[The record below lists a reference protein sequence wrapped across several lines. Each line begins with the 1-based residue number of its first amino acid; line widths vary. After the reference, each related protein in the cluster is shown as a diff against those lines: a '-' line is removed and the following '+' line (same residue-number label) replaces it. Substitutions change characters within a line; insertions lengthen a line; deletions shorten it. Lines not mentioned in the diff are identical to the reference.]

1 VQAQGVFS
9 GQFSNKSLFLHVFQA
24 YRHWYVTCYK
34 PYVNLCSEADKL
46 RNLWHLYDTMMEG
59 KVQISFERVIDLSY
73 PVDEDSPR
81 EGPIGPAR
89 IYDTATME
97 EDGYFESRI
106 DVSGHY
112 STHLDAPALMYAD
125 GAVVADIPMER
136 LMGEAVLMD
145 FSYLKPGDEITK
157 AQVETW
163 IQKNGDVKDKIVFL
177 FTDMEKIVDKP
188 EFIENW
194 IGFTGEAA
202 EFLASRGI
210 KAIGTDNCN
219 IDCVAGADIEFP
231 THHTFLRYGIPNV
244 ENLHNLDK
252 LPASFYAII
261 APMKL
266 RKSSGAPARV
276 IALT

>member
-1 VQAQGVFS
+1 
-9 GQFSNKSLFLHVFQA
+9 
-24 YRHWYVTCYK
+24 
-34 PYVNLCSEADKL
+34 
-46 RNLWHLYDTMMEG
+46 M
-59 KVQISFERVIDLSY
+59 QISFEKVIDLSY
-73 PVDEDSPR
+73 PVDENSPR
-81 EGPIGPAR
+81 EAPIDPAR

-97 EDGYFESRI
+97 EDGYFESRV

-112 STHLDAPALMYAD
+112 STHIDAPALMYAD
-125 GAVVADIPMER
+125 GAVVGDIPIER

-145 FSYLKPGDEITK
+145 FSDLCPGEEISK
-157 AQVETW
+157 EMLVKW
-163 IQKNGDVKDKIVFL
+163 IQKNGDVKDMIVFL
-177 FTDMEKIVDKP
+177 FTDMQKIVDKP

-219 IDCVAGADIEFP
+219 IDCVAGKDIEFP
-231 THHTFLRYGIPNV
+231 AHHTFLRHGIPNV
-244 ENLHNLDK
+244 ENLCNLDK

-266 RKSSGAPARV
+266 KKSSGAPARV
-276 IALT
+276 IALV

>member
-1 VQAQGVFS
+1 M
-9 GQFSNKSLFLHVFQA
+9 
-24 YRHWYVTCYK
+24 RI
-34 PYVNLCSEADKL
+34 D
-46 RNLWHLYDTMMEG
+46 
-59 KVQISFERVIDLSY
+59 FEDIIDLSY

-112 STHLDAPALMYAD
+112 STHIDAPALMYAG
-125 GAVVADIPMER
+125 GAVVADLPMEQ
-136 LMGEAVLMD
+136 LMGKAVLMD
-145 FSYLKPGDEITK
+145 FSHLNPGDEITK
-157 AQVETW
+157 EQLESW
-163 IQKNGDVKDKIVFL
+163 IQKNGDVRDMIALL
-177 FTDMEKIVDKP
+177 FTGMQNIVDSP

-194 IGFTGEAA
+194 IGLTGEAA

-210 KAIGTDNCN
+210 KVVGSDSCN
-219 IDCVAGADIEFP
+219 IDCVAGRDIDFP
-231 THHTFLRYGIPNV
+231 AHHTFLRHGIPNV
-244 ENLHNLDK
+244 ENLLNLDK
-252 LPASFYAII
+252 LPTSGFYVVI

-276 IALT
+276 VALV